1 MVRKQPTSTDNL
13 AGSSCTG
20 LKAAFRI
27 MEKWG
32 CRSEQIQA
40 VLQLSERDYQEFLKA
55 PKTSSLN
62 EEQLKR
68 VSYLLNIHASLRN
81 VFSNPENIYGFM
93 SLANHNPFFEGRTPL
108 EIICE
113 GSLVNLRHVSEQ
125 IEAVSRRW

>member
-1 MVRKQPTSTDNL
+1 MLGKQPISTDNL
-13 AGSSCTG
+13 VGSSCTV

-32 CRSEQIQA
+32 CSSEQIQA

-55 PKTSSLN
+55 PETSDLN

-81 VFSNPENIYGFM
+81 TFSNPENIYGFM

-113 GSLVNLRHVSEQ
+113 GNLVNLRNVSEQ
-125 IEAVSRRW
+125 IEAVSRR